1 MTRAEILKYLDEYK
15 DNALRRDALIAD
27 MRRIRAAAEEM
38 DLDDTGPM
46 LHSPVIDGMPHGNA
60 LGDITASLGLR
71 LVDGR
76 DLKTERELQQALDE
90 ARAEYNAVQYRCAV
104 VESWIDYLTGK
115 YRIVLVKKV
124 INKESWREVAVE
136 LFRQT
141 NREYTREGMRRIKG
155 AALKKIFGI
164 AGCGQKEQKEKV
176 GGKLA
181 DIWP

>member
-15 DNALRRDALIAD
+15 DNVRRRDALIAD
-27 MRRIRAAAEEM
+27 MRRIQSAIADMA
-38 DLDDTGPM
+38 LDDTGPM

-60 LGDITASLGLR
+60 LGDVTASLGLR

-136 LFRQT
+136 IFRQT
-141 NREYTREGMRRIKG
+141 KKMYTREGMRKIKG
-155 AALKKIFGI
+155 AALKKIFDRI
-164 AGCGQKEQKEKV
+164 GCEQEAQKEKV

>member
-1 MTRAEILKYLDEYK
+1 MTRAEAMEHLDTYRG
-15 DNALRRDALIAD
+15 NVQRRDALIAD
-27 MRRIRAAAEEM
+27 MRRMQDAIADMA
-38 DLDDTGPM
+38 LDDTGPM
-46 LHSPVIDGMPHGNA
+46 LHSPVIDGMPHGKA

-76 DLKTERELQQALDE
+76 DLKTERELQQAFDE
-90 ARAEYNAVQYRCAV
+90 ARAEYNAVQYKCAV

-136 LFRQT
+136 LFRAT
-141 NREYTREGMRRIKG
+141 NREYTREGMRRIKSV
-155 AALKKIFGI
+155 ALKKIFGI
-164 AGCGQKEQKEKV
+164 IGCDQKEQKEKV